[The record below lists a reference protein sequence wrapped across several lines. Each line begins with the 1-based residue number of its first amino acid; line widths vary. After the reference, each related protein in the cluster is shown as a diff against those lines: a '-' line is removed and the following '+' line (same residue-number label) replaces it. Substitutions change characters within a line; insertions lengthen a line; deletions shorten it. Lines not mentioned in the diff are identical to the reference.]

1 MKESKI
7 NTVKSE
13 ILLDKND
20 DWLETSDDIVTV
32 CTNENITHEE
42 RYEYRKKRIYKKH
55 RLL

>member
-32 CTNENITHEE
+32 CTNENITHQE
-42 RYEYRKKRIYKKH
+42 RYEYRKKRIYQKH
-55 RLL
+55 CLL